1 MTSDA
6 HKSARRGL
14 DFDDLQSTRA
24 YKGMQVYGRSK
35 LANIL
40 FTTELARRLAG
51 TGVTANCCHPG
62 VVATGFARDG
72 DTSGVLAFGIKLI
85 KPFVLTPEKGARTSV
100 YLASSPDVAD
110 VSGRYFVK
118 CKEAEPTAAARD
130 PEAAARLWAASEEL
144 VAGRRL
150 TELNQA
156 SPQVGPGARPTCH
169 PEPDRHLRPKVSAM
183 QASQVGT
190 TAGREGGMAI
200 PNGAGLPDAERDVL
214 RVVGRSWG
222 WVLFF
227 GIVTLVL
234 GILVALRPESSIYFF
249 AFVLGIWLFVSGLF
263 RVVVAIADDDDTG
276 GMRWLIAI
284 LGVLSVIIGILFL
297 RHTDETLTSLA
308 FLIGLFWVVGG
319 MIEFFTAY
327 GDRSMDARGF
337 RVVMGLLAIAA
348 GVLTLV
354 WPGITLVVLA
364 VVIGAW
370 LAIYG
375 LLEIAV
381 SFQLRRLAKV

>member
-1 MTSDA
+1 
-6 HKSARRGL
+6 
-14 DFDDLQSTRA
+14 
-24 YKGMQVYGRSK
+24 
-35 LANIL
+35 
-40 FTTELARRLAG
+40 
-51 TGVTANCCHPG
+51 
-62 VVATGFARDG
+62 
-72 DTSGVLAFGIKLI
+72 
-85 KPFVLTPEKGARTSV
+85 
-100 YLASSPDVAD
+100 
-110 VSGRYFVK
+110 
-118 CKEAEPTAAARD
+118 
-130 PEAAARLWAASEEL
+130 
-144 VAGRRL
+144 
-150 TELNQA
+150 
-156 SPQVGPGARPTCH
+156 
-169 PEPDRHLRPKVSAM
+169 
-183 QASQVGT
+183 
-190 TAGREGGMAI
+190 MAI
-200 PNGAGLPDAERDVL
+200 PNGADLSDTERDVL
-214 RVVGRSWG
+214 RVVGRSWA
-222 WVLFF
+222 WVFFF

-234 GILVALRPESSIYFF
+234 GVLVALRPESSIYFF

-263 RVVVAIADDDDTG
+263 RIVVAIADDDDTG
-276 GMRWLIAI
+276 GMRWLVAI

-348 GVLTLV
+348 GVVTLV

-375 LLEIAV
+375 LFEIAV